1 MNSATR
7 RLRSFAPRLIVAAVI
22 IAALVLFYLLGGAQ
36 WLNLKHLLVERG
48 ELHAFVQHHYLMAL
62 LMAGLAYM
70 LMTALS
76 IPGGT
81 VLSLLIGFLFGL
93 WAGGTLIVIA
103 ATLGATIIFLIVR
116 YLLGTA
122 VRAWLKKKPQAEK
135 LLAGFERNAFN
146 YLLFVRFVPLFP
158 FWLVN
163 LASAFTAI
171 RLRQYI
177 LGTFIGI
184 IPGCF
189 IYANL
194 GQQLGNLQSLRG
206 LVSPGLIGALVLLGL
221 FALVPIAVRRLR
233 S

>member
-7 RLRSFAPRLIVAAVI
+7 RLRTLAPRLAIVAVIVVAVT
-22 IAALVLFYLLGGAQ
+22 LFYLLGGGQ
-36 WLNLKHLLVERG
+36 WLSLQHLLAARD
-48 ELHAFVQHHYLMAL
+48 ELHGLVQHHYLMAL
-62 LMAGLAYM
+62 LIAGLLYM
-70 LMTALS
+70 LMTGLS

-93 WAGGTLIVIA
+93 WVGGTLIVIA

-116 YLLGTA
+116 YLIGTA
-122 VRAWLKKKPQAEK
+122 VRTWLKKKPQAEK
-135 LLAGFERNAFN
+135 LLQGYERHAFN

-171 RLRQYI
+171 RLRQYM

-189 IYANL
+189 IYANM
-194 GQQLGNLQSLRG
+194 GQQLGNIQSLHG

-221 FALVPIAVRRLR
+221 FALVPVIVRRVR
-233 S
+233 A

>member
-1 MNSATR
+1 MNSAIR
-7 RLRSFAPRLIVAAVI
+7 RLRRFAPRLIIAAVI
-22 IAALVLFYLLGGAQ
+22 VAAILLFFLLGGAQ
-36 WLNLKHLLVERG
+36 WLNLKHLLAERR
-48 ELHAFVQHHYLMAL
+48 ELHVLVQQHYLMAL
-62 LMAGLAYM
+62 LIAGLAYM

-93 WAGGTLIVIA
+93 WAGGTLIVIS

-116 YLLGTA
+116 YLIGAAART
-122 VRAWLKKKPQAEK
+122 WFTKKPQAEK
-135 LLAGFERNAFN
+135 LLVGFERNAFN
-146 YLLFVRFVPLFP
+146 YLLFVRLVPLFP

-171 RLRQYI
+171 RLRQYM

-184 IPGCF
+184 VPGCF

-194 GQQLGNLQSLRG
+194 GQQLGNIQSLYG
-206 LVSPGLIGALVLLGL
+206 LVSPSLIGALVLLGL
-221 FALVPIAVRRLR
+221 FALVPIIVRRLR
-233 S
+233 G